1 MRLKKTFHNNCSC
14 KLTLY
19 EIAIFYLV
27 TLEGK
32 LTEPGALQ
40 ISKLGK
46 NFFSKVYLYDI
57 RDNLPNDL
65 GPKTQKC
72 IF

>member
-1 MRLKKTFHNNCSC
+1 MAGRGKRQTEVTVSGDA
-14 KLTLY
+14 TQQ
-19 EIAIFYLV
+19 EAIRV
-27 TLEGK
+27 NIQR
-32 LTEPGALQ
+32 PGAVQ

-46 NFFSKVYLYDI
+46 NFFRKVYLYDI
-57 RDNLPNDL
+57 RDNLPSDL